1 MRNLKQNFVAMLAGV
16 GSLAVTGL
24 AFGQDANAN
33 AQAGGGANVG
43 MTLPGA
49 GPGAA
54 AAVGSS
60 DHDQVV
66 GRLAVGYLGRRSMQ
80 VGVQDATFGGVAPA
94 GAEVNAPVVGIRYW
108 IDESL
113 GIDAGLGLFI
123 GGGSGE
129 VDNPAG
135 NTSFDLNS
143 FTVFILH
150 AGVPLSLASADHFS
164 FQIIPEANVGIGS
177 GQAADGD
184 VKHNGFHLDLGAR
197 AGAEIQFGFMNIPQ
211 LSLQGSI
218 GVVFDLNSLKTDDD
232 TNNADTTYTS
242 NSTAFS
248 TTVNDNP
255 WNIFTSN
262 VAALYYF

>member
-1 MRNLKQNFVAMLAGV
+1 MRNLKQNFVAVLAGV

-33 AQAGGGANVG
+33 ANAQAGGGANVG

-49 GPGAA
+49 GAPPA

-66 GRLAVGYLGRRSMQ
+66 GRLAVGYLGRRSML
-80 VGVQDATFGGVAPA
+80 VGIGIDAA
-94 GAEVNAPVVGIRYW
+94 GNIASNDIAAPVVGIRYW
-108 IDESL
+108 IDDSL
-113 GIDAGLGLFI
+113 GIDAGVGLNI
-123 GGGSGE
+123 NGGSAE
-129 VDNPAG
+129 VDDG
-135 NTSFDLNS
+135 TNTVSTDLDS

-150 AGVPLSLASADHFS
+150 AGIPLSLASADHFS
-164 FQIIPEANVGIGS
+164 FQVVPEANVGIGS
-177 GQAADGD
+177 GSAADGD
-184 VKHNGFHLDLGAR
+184 IKHNGFHLDLGAR

-218 GVVFDLNSLKTDDD
+218 GVAFELNSLKTDED
-232 TNNADTTYTS
+232 TGAADITT
-242 NSTAFS
+242 TANTTQFS
-248 TTVNDNP
+248 TSVNDNP